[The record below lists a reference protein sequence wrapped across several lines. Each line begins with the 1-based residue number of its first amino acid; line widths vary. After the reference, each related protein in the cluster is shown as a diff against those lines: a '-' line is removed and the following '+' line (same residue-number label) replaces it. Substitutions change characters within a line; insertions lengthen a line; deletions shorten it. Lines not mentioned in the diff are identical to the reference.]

1 MDSYRYTRTHEILGI
16 PDNPSKTPAP
26 SQTVP
31 NGTFL
36 QRTPCHHGAVMPKKK
51 LQKQSD
57 EALLAEV
64 KKEMALPRAAEFTLT
79 KDLDPG
85 DPLVVE
91 RTSKEKA
98 MRNRWLAFLI
108 IMVAVIAVLFAHE
121 QWGGAYVER
130 QKNSFFESGARE
142 ALQTINTAAVSYSA
156 EHGKFPAKL
165 ADLGPQGAKLLDD
178 PLSSGAIMGY
188 TIDYHSSDAGKAYGL
203 MADPR
208 TRFGRNFFT
217 DQTRVLRVGKN
228 GSAPEY
234 K

>member
-1 MDSYRYTRTHEILGI
+1 
-16 PDNPSKTPAP
+16 
-26 SQTVP
+26 
-31 NGTFL
+31 
-36 QRTPCHHGAVMPKKK
+36 MPKGK

-64 KKEMALPRAAEFTLT
+64 RKEMAKPRAAESTRE
-79 KDLDPG
+79 DDV
-85 DPLVVE
+85 DVVDVKE
-91 RTSKEKA
+91 SELPVVPRSIKEKA

-108 IMVAVIAVLFAHE
+108 IMAAVIAVLFAHG

-130 QKNSFFESGARE
+130 HKTSFFESGARE
-142 ALQTINTAAVSYSA
+142 TLKTISTAAVSYSA

-165 ADLGPQGAKLLDD
+165 ADMGPQGDKLLDD
-178 PLSSGAIMGY
+178 PTSSGAIMGY
-188 TIDYHSSDAGKAYGL
+188 AIDYHSADAGKSYGVV
-203 MADPR
+203 ADPT

-228 GSAPEY
+228 VAAPEY